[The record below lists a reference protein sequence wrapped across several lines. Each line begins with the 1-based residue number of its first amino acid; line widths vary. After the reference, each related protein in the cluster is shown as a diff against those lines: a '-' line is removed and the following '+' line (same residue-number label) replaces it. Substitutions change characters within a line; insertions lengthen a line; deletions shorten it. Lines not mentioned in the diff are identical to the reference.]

1 MTAYD
6 MRISDLSSDV
16 FSSDLWQNFCNHG
29 DYKMSHRTSTI
40 GARILNALH
49 DKLEQPEEACR
60 IVRASIRKVG
70 EDSPEL
76 AETVLDDLH
85 LQLPYPTYACT
96 LLSCEAGDR
105 KSVGEGKRVEGREDT
120 GG

>member
-1 MTAYD
+1 MEIT
-6 MRISDLSSDV
+6 
-16 FSSDLWQNFCNHG
+16 
-29 DYKMSHRTSTI
+29 KMSHRTSTI

-49 DKLEQPEEACR
+49 DKLDQPEEACR

-70 EDSPEL
+70 EDSPQL

-96 LLSCEAGDR
+96 LVRCEAGILA
-105 KSVGEGKRVEGREDT
+105 KAA
-120 GG
+120 

>member
-1 MTAYD
+1 
-6 MRISDLSSDV
+6 
-16 FSSDLWQNFCNHG
+16 
-29 DYKMSHRTSTI
+29 MSHRTSTI

-96 LLSCEAGDR
+96 LVRSEEHTSELQSLISTPYAVFCLKHKTEHQHQY
-105 KSVGEGKRVEGREDT
+105 
-120 GG
+120 

>member
-1 MTAYD
+1 
-6 MRISDLSSDV
+6 
-16 FSSDLWQNFCNHG
+16 
-29 DYKMSHRTSTI
+29 MSHRTSTI

-96 LLSCEAGDR
+96 LVRCEAGLLAKAACSR
-105 KSVGEGKRVEGREDT
+105 SEERRVGKECVRTCRSRW
-120 GG
+120 